1 MRARTWMA
9 AAVVVGALVGC
20 AAGPVAGAP
29 PEGSGSPSPTPSPSP
44 TASGPRQPAVL
55 PASCPDL
62 IGDDLDFLMD
72 ARELTL
78 RGTDDTIQSRF
89 SGLGIIVDGVQRG
102 ISCAYGSDDD
112 RGARYE
118 FGAETLTP
126 VDRDVVLSALRAGPG
141 ADTTGLDEAVVGD
154 ALQFTQ
160 TGAPD
165 SDTVP
170 DDWAMVFTVY
180 LDAWTMVWSPDGGE
194 DVLDQHLEW
203 ALQLEE
209 SVYPG
214 R

>member
-1 MRARTWMA
+1 M
-9 AAVVVGALVGC
+9 L
-20 AAGPVAGAP
+20 P
-29 PEGSGSPSPTPSPSP
+29 GSCS
-44 TASGPRQPAVL
+44 
-55 PASCPDL
+55 DL
-62 IGDDLDFLMD
+62 IGDNLDVLMD

-89 SGLGIIVDGVQRG
+89 SDLGITVDGVQRG
-102 ISCAYGSDDD
+102 ISCAYASDDG
-112 RGARYE
+112 RGGRYE

-126 VDRDVVLSALRAGPG
+126 VDRDVVLAALRAGSG
-141 ADTTGLDEAVVGD
+141 ANTTGLSEVVVGD

-180 LDAWTMVWSPDGGE
+180 PDAWTMVWSPGGGE

-203 ALQLEE
+203 ALHLEE
-209 SVYPG
+209 GVYPVT
-214 R
+214 